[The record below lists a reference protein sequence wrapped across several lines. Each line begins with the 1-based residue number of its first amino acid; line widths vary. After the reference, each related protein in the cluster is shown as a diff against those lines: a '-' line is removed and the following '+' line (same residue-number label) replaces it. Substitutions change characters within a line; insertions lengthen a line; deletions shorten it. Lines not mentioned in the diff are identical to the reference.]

1 MAICIVSGYFNP
13 IHPGHVSLIRDVKS
27 QWPDCTLF
35 AIVNNDYQVKLKN
48 SVPLLD
54 EKTRRIIVQNIKG
67 VDEAYIAIDKSPSV
81 VETLNKIMM
90 AAPDGSSIFFC
101 NGGDRSPSAS
111 SVPEVEFC
119 DNNNISLKY
128 GLGDNKVYASSKLLE
143 GAAKWINHRDFWRN
157 FTDEILAEFNIN
169 VPKS

>member
-27 QWPDCTLF
+27 QWPDCTLI

-48 SVPLLD
+48 SVPFLD

-101 NGGDRSPSAS
+101 NGGDRNPDRS
-111 SVPEVEFC
+111 SLEELNMC
-119 DNNNISLKY
+119 QNYDIDIEY
-128 GLGDNKVYASSKLLE
+128 GYGDSKTYSSSNL
-143 GAAKWINHRDFWRN
+143 INHANQWIKHN
-157 FTDEILAEFNIN
+157 NALISG
-169 VPKS
+169 V